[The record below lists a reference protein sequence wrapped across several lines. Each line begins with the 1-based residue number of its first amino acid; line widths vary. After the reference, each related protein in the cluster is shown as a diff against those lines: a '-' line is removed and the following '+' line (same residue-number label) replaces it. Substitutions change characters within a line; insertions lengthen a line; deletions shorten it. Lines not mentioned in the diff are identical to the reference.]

1 MTALRLTAALTC
13 LALAACTTTGSST
26 DAHDS
31 LIANM
36 SAEQR
41 RPIDDARAKHDRSSD
56 ALASARQEV
65 VRAEAQADV
74 AKQELT
80 LAETRVK
87 KAAAVVSVAETGS
100 TSDLETAR
108 ESLRTAEAAVE
119 PQRELIRWRAAQ
131 VKRSECAAT
140 LAEREES
147 LAAAR
152 VELAKARVFVE
163 VDRAAA
169 RDIDVGAN
177 EARISECQKQAALAN
192 VELEAAARD
201 CDQAERA
208 YETSRTKSEDL
219 SSSARAART
228 IQ

>member
-1 MTALRLTAALTC
+1 MTAIRLTAALTC
-13 LALAACTTTGSST
+13 LALAACTNTGRKT

-31 LIANM
+31 LMANIT
-36 SAEQR
+36 AEQR
-41 RPIDDARAKHDRSSD
+41 RPIDDARAQHDRCTD

-74 AKQELT
+74 AKQDLS
-80 LAETRVK
+80 LAEARVK
-87 KAAAVVSVAETGS
+87 KASAVVSVAETGS
-100 TSDLETAR
+100 TSDLESAR
-108 ESLRTAEAAVE
+108 ESLRTAEAAVA
-119 PQRELIRWRAAQ
+119 PQRELIHWRAAQ
-131 VKRSECAAT
+131 VTRSECAAT
-140 LAEREES
+140 LAEREEA

-152 VELAKARVFVE
+152 VELAKARAFVD
-163 VDRAAA
+163 VDQAAA

-177 EARISECQKQAALAN
+177 EACVSECQKQAALAN

-208 YETSRTKSEDL
+208 YESSRTKSEDL
-219 SSSARAART
+219 SSSARAARS